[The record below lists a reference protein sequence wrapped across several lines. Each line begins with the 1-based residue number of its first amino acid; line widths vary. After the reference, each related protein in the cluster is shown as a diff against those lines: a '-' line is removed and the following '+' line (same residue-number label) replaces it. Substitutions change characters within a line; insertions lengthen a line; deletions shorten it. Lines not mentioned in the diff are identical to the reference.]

1 MVYSSLMKGLCGALA
16 FCLCAQAGVL
26 FAAHNEEKEVLY
38 WVAPMDP
45 NFKRDAP
52 GKSPM
57 GMELVPVYQPH
68 GTGQQLSISPE
79 VQQNFSVRLAK
90 VERSR
95 LWRGINTVGYVDY
108 NEARVSHIHL
118 RTSGWIE
125 HLATHSVGERFK
137 KGDTLLTLYSP
148 ELVNAQQEYVQAL
161 RSGKRQLISSS
172 GVRLAALGLT
182 EPQIK
187 QLRKTRKVLQ
197 AVPIYAQQDGV
208 VSELSVRHGMYVTPA
223 NKVMSLAD
231 LSSVWLLVD
240 VFEKQANWVKL
251 GDVAEVS
258 LSYQPGKIWRG
269 RVNYIYP
276 SLDKTTR
283 SLKVRLG
290 FENPDELLKPN
301 MFAKVKILS
310 GAKNDILVIPTEALI
325 RTGTQQR
332 VIVAQAA
339 GKFEARSVSS
349 GIESGDYIEILSG
362 LDEHEQVVVS
372 GQFLIDSEASLRA
385 SLLRMSAPELPRVEA
400 AE

>member
-1 MVYSSLMKGLCGALA
+1 MLYSSLMKGLRGALA
-16 FCLCAQAGVL
+16 FCLCAQAGML
-26 FAAHNEEKEVLY
+26 YAAHNEEKEVLY

-283 SLKVRLG
+283 SLKVRLV

-385 SLLRMSAPELPRVEA
+385 SLLRMSAPQSPRVEA

>member
-1 MVYSSLMKGLCGALA
+1 MLYSSLMKGLGGALA

-26 FAAHNEEKEVLY
+26 YAAHNEEKEVLY

-283 SLKVRLG
+283 SLKVRLV

>member
-1 MVYSSLMKGLCGALA
+1 MINKSWLKWLA
-16 FCLCAQAGVL
+16 GGVL
-26 FAAHNEEKEVLY
+26 WWLFCQPGLLFAGHNKAKEVLY

-57 GMELVPVYQPH
+57 GMDLVPVYQPH
-68 GTGQQLSISPE
+68 GMDQQLSISPE

-161 RSGKRQLISSS
+161 RSGKRQLINSSA
-172 GVRLAALGLT
+172 VRLAALGLT

-251 GDVAEVS
+251 GDIAEVS

-283 SLKVRLG
+283 SLKVRLV
-290 FENPDELLKPN
+290 FDNPEELLKPN

-339 GKFEARSVSS
+339 GKFEARPVSS

-385 SLLRMSAPELPRVEA
+385 SLLRMSAPQSPRVEA

>member
-1 MVYSSLMKGLCGALA
+1 MLYSSLMKGLGGALA

-283 SLKVRLG
+283 SLKVRLV
-290 FENPDELLKPN
+290 FDNPDELLKPN

-385 SLLRMSAPELPRVEA
+385 SLLRMSAPQSPRVEA